1 MIDIVIINWNSG
13 DYLKKCIASIFL
25 TDTEEL
31 VETVFIIDNN
41 SSDDSLVKI
50 QSNKK
55 LRIIKNEENFGFAKA
70 ANQGFHLSQSPYVL
84 LLNPDTQLLDT
95 TLKDCV
101 SFLESHKETDILGC
115 RLLDDKG
122 ETSPSC
128 ARFPTPLRL
137 FIDSVGFSKAFPK
150 VFKPAILMCEWNHET
165 SQYVDQVMGAFMF
178 MRHSI
183 FEKVGYFDERFF
195 VYFEE
200 LDFSKRLADEGGKSF
215 FNADIVAIHSSEG
228 TTKAVKA
235 FRLFL
240 SSQSKLQYAKKH
252 FDSFG
257 YSLVRLGTFFIEP
270 FTRIFFLLITG
281 KFKEIK
287 AVIKAYK
294 MLRNRNKN
302 Q

>member
-1 MIDIVIINWNSG
+1 MIDIVVINWNSG
-13 DYLKKCIASIFL
+13 DYLQKCITSIFS

-31 VETVFIIDNN
+31 VDRVFIIDNN

-55 LRIIKNEENFGFAKA
+55 LRIIKNKENFGFAKA

-84 LLNPDTQLLDT
+84 LLNPDTQLLKT
-95 TLKDCV
+95 TLNDCV
-101 SFLESHKETDILGC
+101 SFMESHEEIDILGC
-115 RLLDDKG
+115 RLLNDKG

-137 FIDSVGFSKAFPK
+137 FIDSVGFSKVFPT
-150 VFKPAILMCEWNHET
+150 VFKPAILMCDWNHET

-200 LDFSKRLADEGGKSF
+200 LDFSKRLAGLGGKSF
-215 FNADIVAIHSSEG
+215 FNTDITAIHSGEG
-228 TTKAVKA
+228 TTKAVKS

-240 SSQSKLQYAKKH
+240 SLQSRLKYAEKH
-252 FDSFG
+252 FNYFG
-257 YSLVRLGTFFIEP
+257 YSFVKFGTFFIEP

-281 KFKEIK
+281 KLKEIK

-294 MLRNRNKN
+294 MLAQRT
-302 Q
+302 